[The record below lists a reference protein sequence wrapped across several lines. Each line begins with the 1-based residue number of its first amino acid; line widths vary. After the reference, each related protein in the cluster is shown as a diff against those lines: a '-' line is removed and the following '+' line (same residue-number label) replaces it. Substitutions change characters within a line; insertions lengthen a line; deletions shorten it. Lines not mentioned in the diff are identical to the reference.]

1 MKKPPKSVPNEVMKK
16 TTFPYTN
23 PFLWVPSSYLSMGLI
38 YVTVSGVAMD
48 YPCRDSLDLGIT

>member
-1 MKKPPKSVPNEVMKK
+1 MKK